1 MHRNKPFDSYI
12 PLAQEELELPLY
24 DVIQNLNWLIESSL
38 DPSHI
43 AIFMEKY
50 NDVFSKLPGVFT
62 TSGLCSVLLHDY
74 FDDMFTRM
82 VDYPMSICPLTMIS
96 VWQLPP
102 YVRETWSII
111 TSCQVLLPCVV
122 NCKKAMEQQLGKKVT
137 NAIIICAVDQYLK
150 EKFQAGFNFITS
162 VIDAVFNDYVKEQN
176 TEIATDAR
184 NALKQD
190 VYADVFLSG
199 FTRISLLP
207 THHVNMIDVAKLV
220 SDVVKAHPAL
230 QPAVLPPTNMF

>member
-24 DVIQNLNWLIESSL
+24 DCIQNLNWLIESSL

-50 NDVFSKLPGVFT
+50 NNVFAKLPKIFT
-62 TSGLCSVLLHDY
+62 TTGNCSVLLHEY
-74 FDDMFTRM
+74 FDDMFNLM

-102 YVRETWSII
+102 YIREVWSII
-111 TSCQVLLPCVV
+111 AACQVLLPCVV
-122 NCKKAMEQQLGKKVT
+122 NCKKAMEHQLGKRVT
-137 NAIIICAVDQYLK
+137 NDIIICVIDQYLR
-150 EKFQAGFNFITS
+150 EKFQYGFNFITS
-162 VIDAVFNDYVKEQN
+162 VIDACFDAYVKEQN
-176 TEIATDAR
+176 SEIATEAR
-184 NALKQD
+184 DSLKHT
-190 VYADVFLSG
+190 VYADVFLNG

-207 THHVNMIDVAKLV
+207 THHVNMIDVVKLV
-220 SDVVKAHPAL
+220 SSVVKSHPAI
-230 QPAVLPPTNMF
+230 LPPTNMF